1 MVLLGHSLGENC
13 GPFGTHV
20 NPKKQQKSAETYKS
34 RRQESKQ
41 KKKLISATS
50 QVAQCSSHPI
60 NTMVFEGSRHDHVS
74 GFGVTLGLCSGSL
87 SRTFVLR
94 ASFLSTWMGHPK
106 HAARSRGS
114 KSWSIGLKSCRDSHR
129 GRIGPRRPGT
139 HMLVYIYI
147 YIYYIILYLFIYI
160 Y

>member
-1 MVLLGHSLGENC
+1 M
-13 GPFGTHV
+13 
-20 NPKKQQKSAETYKS
+20 
-34 RRQESKQ
+34 
-41 KKKLISATS
+41 
-50 QVAQCSSHPI
+50 AQGSSHPI

-94 ASFLSTWMGHPK
+94 ASFVSTWMGHPK

-129 GRIGPRRPGT
+129 GRMGPRRPGT
-139 HMLVYIYI
+139 HMFACISAGPFRGHQAAKHINYPVSSVLCILSSCI
-147 YIYYIILYLFIYI
+147 LAFASILYPVSWHLHPSMLDPANWMLDTAPLDE
-160 Y
+160 

>member
-20 NPKKQQKSAETYKS
+20 NPKNSKSQQKPTKVGGRKAS
-34 RRQESKQ
+34 R

-50 QVAQCSSHPI
+50 QVAQGSSHPI

-94 ASFLSTWMGHPK
+94 ASFVSTWMGHPK

-114 KSWSIGLKSCRDSHR
+114 KSWSIGLKSCRDSHG

-139 HMLVYIYI
+139 HMFVYIYI
-147 YIYYIILYLFIYI
+147 YVWSY
-160 Y
+160 